1 MFIILLFN
9 KIVNRRTQQRGGSSQ
24 QDSKYSLGIRVQF
37 IIGDLLP
44 SLTWRQLRQN
54 GFPQQNA
61 YDFRQK

>member
-1 MFIILLFN
+1 MFIILLY

-24 QDSKYSLGIRVQF
+24 QDSKYSFGIQVQF
-37 IIGDLLP
+37 IIGDLPP

-61 YDFRQK
+61 YDFR